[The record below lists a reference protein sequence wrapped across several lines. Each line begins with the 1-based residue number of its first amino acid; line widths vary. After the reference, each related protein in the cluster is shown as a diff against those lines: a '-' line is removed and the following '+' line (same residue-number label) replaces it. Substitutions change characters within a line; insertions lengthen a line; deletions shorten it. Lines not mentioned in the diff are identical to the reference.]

1 MMPALHQDYSLKSY
15 IKFTESIPVDT
26 LPQQM
31 LYEIIVLNID

>member
-1 MMPALHQDYSLKSY
+1 MMPALHQDYSLKSC

-31 LYEIIVLNID
+31 LYEIILLNAD